1 MLVTK
6 QVYLVRQQKTYPR
19 KNISV
24 YQNFTLEI
32 SLKHPLYPPFPSLL
46 SVNFILRQRLGKMAR
61 LALNFQP
68 SLSPIVWGTA
78 VLSKP
83 GLHAETLKEL
93 TGGTEAG

>member
-1 MLVTK
+1 
-6 QVYLVRQQKTYPR
+6 
-19 KNISV
+19 
-24 YQNFTLEI
+24 
-32 SLKHPLYPPFPSLL
+32 
-46 SVNFILRQRLGKMAR
+46 MAR